1 MDLLISDPLQSAAR
15 LAQIGQKGHWRAMRL
30 FDCAS
35 EAVKGDYS
43 QTQSAD
49 LGIVA
54 WAVVVSHIREQSWA
68 IEVV

>member
-1 MDLLISDPLQSAAR
+1 
-15 LAQIGQKGHWRAMRL
+15 MRL
-30 FDCAS
+30 FECAS